1 MSEQNTTQKN
11 FEVKLYNLYPHKKLI
26 DMASIEPCYLL
37 YIMRS
42 FEVKQGLF
50 LEDWK
55 LREISNFG

>member
-50 LEDWK
+50 LED
-55 LREISNFG
+55 